1 MLPPPK
7 MSQTGDDQT
16 SILHS
21 GPVTI
26 HREHAKLAPRTRR
39 LWMELGPDMIT
50 TYPSADEEGRV
61 RPIRSILLSTI
72 KQLYPMDLDKP
83 FEVQLR
89 YAIPKGEEKLIFT
102 VDTEESALHWHRD
115 LESAL
120 FQHGRLRRY
129 QKKLA
134 DRKKALEERPNAPS
148 LEGLPTFEE
157 DDGGWEML
165 RICLPL
171 DRVNE
176 VGTEDY
182 MDFARIISLDVDVM
196 EGTGKGMKAMKQP
209 EWCKDFDM
217 LHPTNLGYRNVQIKS
232 PRSETPPRTP
242 TFASDSTSTVVA
254 ESTAP
259 SVKPRKRDRL
269 AEALGFK
276 HKHHSSQ
283 TSTGI
288 SSEPASPRASID
300 PNSPTT
306 LGFASSSQSRDSAS
320 HNMPGGRAPIE
331 PAGHTMGGHP
341 NSDASSMGANP
352 PPVTGQ
358 GAFRGRPNDPE
369 DLTSNASILP
379 ANDGTIPN
387 ADHPESHT
395 QVNIKFGI
403 LNERDEFSRVFHQ
416 TITEARQHVR
426 VYKENV
432 KLPMPVFE
440 VGNSN
445 LLKIR
450 EVEGGAGL
458 DKDDMQQPNPD
469 GTRRGSG
476 ESSHSGRRV
485 VDGHETDL
493 TEVVDTSDSEY
504 EGDPG
509 GMTESSKQ
517 KKAMDAKVTFGI
529 PPEDTVWM
537 KRCYLNRTVPFRG
550 HIILSDKYLCFWRKT
565 VGPIGDIKVG
575 NFPLFAFDPAL
586 MHVVFSIGSL
596 FMTSRAQ
603 RRIRLSVSP

>member
-7 MSQTGDDQT
+7 MSPTGDDQT

-21 GPVTI
+21 GPVTV
-26 HREHAKLAPRTRR
+26 HREHPKLAPRTRR

-72 KQLYPMDLDKP
+72 KQLYPMDADKP

-89 YAIPKGEEKLIFT
+89 YSVPKGEEKLIFT

-134 DRKKALEERPNAPS
+134 DRKKSLEERPNAPS

-171 DRVNE
+171 DRVHE

-196 EGTGKGMKAMKQP
+196 EGKGKGMKAMGQP
-209 EWCKDFDM
+209 DWCKDFDM
-217 LHPTNLGYRNVQIKS
+217 LHPINPGYRTVQVRS

-242 TFASDSTSTVVA
+242 TFASESASTIKSVNTASTG
-254 ESTAP
+254 
-259 SVKPRKRDRL
+259 KLRKRDRF

-276 HKHHSSQ
+276 HKHRSSQ
-283 TSTGI
+283 TDNGV
-288 SSEPASPRASID
+288 SSEAASPRVSLDAA
-300 PNSPTT
+300 SPTAQSFT
-306 LGFASSSQSRDSAS
+306 SSTQPREIERDFATPS
-320 HNMPGGRAPIE
+320 MPAGRAPIE
-331 PAGHTMGGHP
+331 PTGQTMGGHP
-341 NSDASSMGANP
+341 HSDATSIGSNP
-352 PPVTGQ
+352 PAPPVTGE

-387 ADHPESHT
+387 EKHPESHT

-403 LNERDEFSRVFHQ
+403 LNERDEFARIFHQ
-416 TITEARQHVR
+416 TINEARHHVR

-432 KLPMPVFE
+432 QVPMPVFD

-458 DKDDMQQPNPD
+458 DTEDMQQPNLD

-476 ESSHSGRRV
+476 GSSHSGRR

-493 TEVVDTSDSEY
+493 TDVEDTSDSEY

-509 GMTESSKQ
+509 GVRESTKQ
-517 KKAMDAKVTFGI
+517 KKAMKAKVTFGI

-565 VGPIGDIKVG
+565 VGPIGDIKVS
-575 NFPLFAFDPAL
+575 NPLLTDP
-586 MHVVFSIGSL
+586 GDGC
-596 FMTSRAQ
+596 
-603 RRIRLSVSP
+603 

>member
-16 SILHS
+16 SLLHS

-61 RPIRSILLSTI
+61 RPIRSILLSTV
-72 KQLYPMDLDKP
+72 KQLYPMDADKP
-83 FEVQLR
+83 FEIQLR

-134 DRKKALEERPNAPS
+134 DRKKSLVERPNAPS
-148 LEGLPTFEE
+148 LEGLPTSEE

-196 EGTGKGMKAMKQP
+196 EGKGKGMKAMRQP
-209 EWCKDFDM
+209 EWCRDFDM

-242 TFASDSTSTVVA
+242 TFASETASTVTM
-254 ESTAP
+254 ESSTTAP
-259 SVKPRKRDRL
+259 KHRKRDRL

-276 HKHHSSQ
+276 HKHHSSH
-283 TSTGI
+283 TDNGA
-288 SSEPASPRASID
+288 SSEPSSPRASMD
-300 PNSPTT
+300 HASPTARSFAPSPQPREIRRD
-306 LGFASSSQSRDSAS
+306 FASPS
-320 HNMPGGRAPIE
+320 MPAGRAPIE
-331 PAGHTMGGHP
+331 PSGQTMGGHP
-341 NSDASSMGANP
+341 NSDSTDMGSKT

-387 ADHPESHT
+387 AEHPESHT

-403 LNERDEFSRVFHQ
+403 LNERDEFSRVFHE
-416 TITEARQHVR
+416 TITEARQHIR

-432 KLPMPVFE
+432 ILPMPVFE

-458 DKDDMQQPNPD
+458 DKDDMQKPNPD

-476 ESSHSGRRV
+476 GSSHSAHRA
-485 VDGHETDL
+485 DGHETDV

-509 GMTESSKQ
+509 GITESTKQ
-517 KKAMDAKVTFGI
+517 KKAMNAKVTFGI

-575 NFPLFAFDPAL
+575 DILFIPR
-586 MHVVFSIGSL
+586 IGC
-596 FMTSRAQ
+596 
-603 RRIRLSVSP
+603 